1 MSRCFTD
8 PGKAE
13 ESFQILDQLKDANVW
28 RILTVLLDPNCN
40 SIRASSSRVRRNL
53 FEYNVGSHLFVYRY
67 IKATE
72 MPRYV

>member
-28 RILTVLLDPNCN
+28 RILTVLLDPSSN
-40 SIRASSSRVRRNL
+40 SIRASSSRVRRIPS
-53 FEYNVGSHLFVYRY
+53 FGYNVGFSFVLSTD
-67 IKATE
+67 ILK
-72 MPRYV
+72 PLKC